1 MGQAEQQV
9 DFTISVLRLQV
20 KEDFDRIVK
29 LEGRSVFLKMLNG
42 NAEMHAS
49 PCWKGSSTDRRVE

>member
-20 KEDFDRIVK
+20 KEDFDMIVK
-29 LEGRSVFLKMLNG
+29 LEGGSVLLKVLNG
-42 NAEMHAS
+42 NLGMLGRSA
-49 PCWKGSSTDRRVE
+49 